1 MTRTAGLLVLHD
13 IADEAARDSL
23 GRLLLVAGK
32 GVEVQWL
39 DELRVVALI
48 APEDLENSPPREMNG

>member
-1 MTRTAGLLVLHD
+1 MTTRTAGLIVLHD

-23 GRLLLVAGK
+23 GTLLLVAGK

-39 DELRVVALI
+39 DGRRVVALI
-48 APEDLENSPPREMNG
+48 GPCDLALDPEKVE

>member
-1 MTRTAGLLVLHD
+1 VLHD

-23 GRLLLVAGK
+23 GTLLLVAGK

-39 DELRVVALI
+39 DGRRVVALI
-48 APEDLENSPPREMNG
+48 GPCDLALDPEKVE